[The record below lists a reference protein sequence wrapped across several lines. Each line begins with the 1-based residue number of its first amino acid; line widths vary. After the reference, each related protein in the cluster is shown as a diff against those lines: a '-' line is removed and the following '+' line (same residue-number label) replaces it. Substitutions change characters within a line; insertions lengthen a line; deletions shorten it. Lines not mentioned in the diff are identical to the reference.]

1 MLPPLK
7 GCSPCDGSFY
17 IWNIANFYELHL
29 HIHMH
34 AARMLYL
41 PLIANNTNEFIS
53 SKTSHFSLNVNLK
66 TNKQFLTVSFAVAS
80 SRNARLP
87 GLAQRGMVHAF

>member
-1 MLPPLK
+1 
-7 GCSPCDGSFY
+7 
-17 IWNIANFYELHL
+17 
-29 HIHMH
+29 MH

-66 TNKQFLTVSFAVAS
+66 TKKQFLTVSFALAS
-80 SRNARLP
+80 SAGRTAARAGPEGNSTCFLKFP
-87 GLAQRGMVHAF
+87 K